1 MLKHVR
7 VFEKSRTCLKK
18 FMYVFFYKKR
28 YLFIG
33 GLPAIENDYNVDEI
47 IIFYTIQYFVMA
59 CFISSIQKTYSS
71 LLPLYKVPSHSFLQI
86 RLS

>member
-1 MLKHVR
+1 MFKKIHVR
-7 VFEKSRTCLKK
+7 VFSKEKI
-18 FMYVFFYKKR
+18 FI
-28 YLFIG
+28 IG